1 MLRSIIVSCFLKQQ
15 RVRKKLKAL
24 IFTMI
29 YGHSFSSIGKNFKLY
44 IKPYGTPT
52 IKKINN
58 LRVGDN
64 CWVET
69 VYRYGNDDFNPV
81 LLIGENVAMS
91 DFVHI
96 SCAYKIEI
104 GKGVLI
110 GSKVYIGDHS
120 HGEYKG
126 KSYQNDAPANRPL
139 GDFGEIIISDNCW
152 IGDNAVILG
161 GSEIGEGCIIAA
173 NSVVRNLKVTQPS
186 LIGGIPAKV
195 IKTL

>member
-1 MLRSIIVSCFLKQQ
+1 MFRKYIIFCLNRQ
-15 RVRKKLKAL
+15 RDIRRKIKASL
-24 IFTMI
+24 LSLV
-29 YGHSFSSIGKNFKLY
+29 YGHTFTSVGINFKLF
-44 IKPYGTPT
+44 IKPFKKTGNEK
-52 IKKINN
+52 IKK

-64 CWVET
+64 CWVEA
-69 VYRYGNDDFNPV
+69 VYHYGGDDFQP
-81 LLIGENVAMS
+81 LLTIGENVALS
-91 DFVHI
+91 DAVHI
-96 SCAYKIEI
+96 SCAYKISI

-120 HGEYKG
+120 HGEYQG
-126 KSYQNDAPANRPL
+126 NRYQNIAPANKPL
-139 GDFGEIIISDNCW
+139 SDFGEVIIGDNCW

-161 GSEIGEGCIIAA
+161 GSEIGEGCVIAA